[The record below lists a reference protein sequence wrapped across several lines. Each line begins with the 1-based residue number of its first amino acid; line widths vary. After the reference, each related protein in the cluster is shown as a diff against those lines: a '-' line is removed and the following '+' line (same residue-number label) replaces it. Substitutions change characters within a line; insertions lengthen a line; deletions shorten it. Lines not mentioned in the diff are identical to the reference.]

1 MYDSLVKTAKELGH
15 GDLLVG
21 LYYIKLNR
29 HRFTADQLRVFD
41 QFMAEG
47 ARMFER
53 LTTDHF
59 GSIIETSLTQRSEL

>member
-1 MYDSLVKTAKELGH
+1 MYDSLVKTAKEFGH

-29 HRFTADQLRVFD
+29 HKFTADQLKVFD

-47 ARMFER
+47 ARMFEPV
-53 LTTDHF
+53 D
-59 GSIIETSLTQRSEL
+59 SE

>member
-1 MYDSLVKTAKELGH
+1 MYESLVKTAKEFGH

-29 HRFTADQLRVFD
+29 HKFTADQLKVFD

-47 ARMFER
+47 ARMMAPVDTE
-53 LTTDHF
+53 
-59 GSIIETSLTQRSEL
+59 

>member
-1 MYDSLVKTAKELGH
+1 MYESLVETAKKFGN

-29 HRFTADQLRVFD
+29 HRFTAEQLQVFD

-47 ARMFER
+47 ARMFEPVD
-53 LTTDHF
+53 T
-59 GSIIETSLTQRSEL
+59 E

>member
-1 MYDSLVKTAKELGH
+1 MYEGLVKTAKELGR

-29 HRFTADQLRVFD
+29 HEFTADQLRVFD

-47 ARMFER
+47 ARMFAPVD
-53 LTTDHF
+53 TD
-59 GSIIETSLTQRSEL
+59 

>member
-1 MYDSLVKTAKELGH
+1 MYDSLVNTAKRFGN

-29 HRFTADQLRVFD
+29 HKFTAEQLAVFD

-47 ARMFER
+47 ARMMAPV
-53 LTTDHF
+53 DAD
-59 GSIIETSLTQRSEL
+59 

>member
-1 MYDSLVKTAKELGH
+1 MYDQLVQTAKELGH

-29 HRFTADQLRVFD
+29 HRFTAEQLSVFD

-47 ARMFER
+47 ARMFE
-53 LTTDHF
+53 TVDE
-59 GSIIETSLTQRSEL
+59 S

>member
-1 MYDSLVKTAKELGH
+1 MYDSLVNTAKQFGH

-29 HRFTADQLRVFD
+29 HKFTADQLAVFD

-47 ARMFER
+47 ARMMAPV
-53 LTTDHF
+53 D
-59 GSIIETSLTQRSEL
+59 SD

>member
-1 MYDSLVKTAKELGH
+1 MYDSLVSTAKQFGH

-29 HRFTADQLRVFD
+29 HKFTAEQLAVFD

-47 ARMFER
+47 ARMMAPVDTLE
-53 LTTDHF
+53 D
-59 GSIIETSLTQRSEL
+59 